1 MTDEEKRAMVALMT
15 DESSSSD
22 VVTAYLALAKQIVFE
37 KAFPFGNFP
46 EVMPAQYDGV
56 HVEITVYLINKR
68 GAEGETVHLENGISR
83 HWEDGSVPTSL
94 LRRIIPFAGVPGKV
108 QPDPEED
115 DETGETEP

>member
-22 VVTAYLALAKQIVFE
+22 VVTAYLAHAKNIVFE
-37 KAFPFGNFP
+37 LAFPH
-46 EVMPAQYDGV
+46 ARYDGV
-56 HVEITVYLINKR
+56 QVDIAVELINKR

-83 HWEDGSVPTSL
+83 HWEAGSISPSL
-94 LRRIIPFAGVPGKV
+94 RRRIIPYAGVPGKV
-108 QPDPEED
+108 QPEPNPEPEDED